1 MDNSEDRYT
10 GFSMAL
16 HWMMATIVF
25 CLFMIGWNMVDLPRG
40 SERTFYFALHKSLG
54 LTVLTLAFVRVIWR
68 LYHRPPPYHS
78 SIPGWRIS
86 IARCVH
92 YFLYILMFLQPLSGY
107 LSSSFSG
114 YSTRVFGLPLPQWGW
129 RDPPVNEFFTEIHVA
144 SSVLLLTLIGIHI
157 LGALSHAFAREDG
170 VFRRIFPW

>member
-10 GFSMAL
+10 GFAMAL
-16 HWMMATIVF
+16 HWVMTIVVF

-54 LTVLTLAFVRVIWR
+54 LTILTLVFVRVIWR

-78 SIPGWRIS
+78 SIPGWRVS

-92 YFLYILMFLQPLSGY
+92 YLLYLLMFLQPLSGY

-114 YSTRVFGLPLPQWGW
+114 YSTQVFGLPLPQWGW